1 MPTLRDALL
10 PVFSELRQLP
20 VDFGLRRYSVTIR
33 RRVWSGA
40 YPGDGTPTN
49 QDIVIAPLPRVRNSF
64 SSASL
69 SQSAMQ
75 YILANGNVI
84 DDRYYRIDKITPAFV
99 EDSGNTGGYSPQQLR
114 TRPSPSSTAVEE
126 IVVLVGDDGLRRDC
140 VQVTFEQDRA
150 FGYTMLVHET
160 DRPRAALSSIA
171 VTPGPLTIA
180 LGSTVPLTAT
190 GTFADGDTSD
200 LTPLVVWTSA
210 TPAKVTVDVLGNVF
224 GAATGSS
231 VVSATLNGITATVT
245 VVVA

>member
-33 RRVWSGA
+33 RRVWSGT

-49 QDIVIAPLPRVRNSF
+49 QDIVVTPLPRVRNSF

-84 DDRYYRIDKITPAFV
+84 DDRYYRIDKITPSFV
-99 EDSGNTGGYSPQQLR
+99 DSAGNPGGYSPQQLR
-114 TRPSPSSTAVEE
+114 MRPSPDSGAIED

-150 FGYTMLVHET
+150 FGYTMLVHES
-160 DRPRAALSSIA
+160 DRPRVALSSLAI
-171 VTPGPLTIA
+171 TPVSPSVVHGTKKQ
-180 LGSTVPLTAT
+180 LTAT
-190 GTFADGDTSD
+190 GTFADATTSD
-200 LTPLVVWTSA
+200 LTPLVVWSSA
-210 TPAKVTVDVLGNVF
+210 TPSVATVDVLGSVTAV
-224 GAATGSS
+224 GAGTA
-231 VVSATLNGITATVT
+231 VISATLNGITATDIVT
-245 VVVA
+245 VT